1 MTELIKENALFLP
14 VNLAVVPVLLSIPA
28 LNVPG
33 SIFCIEKFIDDA
45 CATTRLQAWQK
56 MYHIHLMQSTG

>member
-1 MTELIKENALFLP
+1 MTELIKENALFLA
-14 VNLAVVPVLLSIPA
+14 VNLSVVPVLLTIPA
-28 LNVPG
+28 LNVPD

-45 CATTRLQAWQK
+45 CATTRLQTWEK